1 MISYNL
7 YIGNYLD
14 GISYN
19 TFFHFFLQGQSFVAH
34 FLVHIQVTDSLDSLS
49 VWLKFV
55 VANLSESSSTAFAVL
70 MRVVSRMASNLMV
83 LSGLATDLSFP
94 SIFKL

>member
-19 TFFHFFLQGQSFVAH
+19 TFFHFFVAH
-34 FLVHIQVTDSLDSLS
+34 FLVHIQVTDSLDSHS

-70 MRVVSRMASNLMV
+70 MKVVSRMASNLML
-83 LSGLATDLSFP
+83 LSGLATDLNFP